1 MDEVAALR
9 EQLETTLATLEQSM
23 EGLAD
28 AAPGAK
34 KEEGGRRQTI
44 KKKPPS
50 RTESLASSAATA
62 GGRPRPLGRQN
73 TGTLRKGGSIPNFGV
88 AEASSATLA
97 ALFANFDSPARCEEG
112 RSQHVTY
119 GRLHPLH
126 LDRRRSPRARQD

>member
-9 EQLETTLATLEQSM
+9 EQLDTTLATLEQSM

-62 GGRPRPLGRQN
+62 GGRPRPLGCRQASRQAAR
-73 TGTLRKGGSIPNFGV
+73 TGN
-88 AEASSATLA
+88 A
-97 ALFANFDSPARCEEG
+97 D
-112 RSQHVTY
+112 HVY
-119 GRLHPLH
+119 L
-126 LDRRRSPRARQD
+126 S